1 MTIAEVSKKYG
12 LSADTLRYYERIG
25 LIPAVGRTAGGAR
38 SYTQEDC
45 NWVEFARC
53 MRLAGLQVEAL
64 VEYVSL
70 FQQGED
76 TREARRRI
84 LLGQRDQLR
93 ARIDE
98 LQKTL
103 DRLDRKI
110 ASYEEWTVPVEK
122 RLRRQEP

>member
-25 LIPAVGRTAGGAR
+25 LIPAVGRTAGGVR

-76 TREARRRI
+76 TQEARRQI
-84 LLGQRDQLR
+84 LLEQRDQLR
-93 ARIDE
+93 ARIE
-98 LQKTL
+98 GLQKTL

>member
-25 LIPAVGRTAGGAR
+25 LIPAVGRTAGGVR